1 MTKSNSRP
9 IIMTSSILML
19 IDALKRS
26 FVFCPKSILQPT
38 LLAADCLIGTECCST
53 QTASVTE
60 QAQSD
65 AIQHSGQLFAGD
77 GGRDYFFNEAHAYM
91 LISSP
96 TATSMILG
104 AFQAMLSSLV

>member
-1 MTKSNSRP
+1 LP
-9 IIMTSSILML
+9 
-19 IDALKRS
+19 AGC
-26 FVFCPKSILQPT
+26 V
-38 LLAADCLIGTECCST
+38 IGTEFYST
-53 QTASVTE
+53 QTASVTK

>member
-1 MTKSNSRP
+1 
-9 IIMTSSILML
+9 MTSSILML

-26 FVFCPKSILQPT
+26 FQVFNQLSSRQ
-38 LLAADCLIGTECCST
+38 AASLGIEFCST
-53 QTASVTE
+53 QTASVTK
-60 QAQSD
+60 QARSA

-96 TATSMILG
+96 AATSMILG